1 MAVKLRKKA
10 VLRRKIGNTLPS
22 ERRDGRR
29 DSTRGIHNPP
39 LSSKAAAHEEDEDD
53 VRVSLK
59 REREP
64 RFAWDEVRRENG
76 L

>member
-10 VLRRKIGNTLPS
+10 VLRRKITLAS

-39 LSSKAAAHEEDEDD
+39 LSSKAAAHGEDEDD

>member
-1 MAVKLRKKA
+1 MAVKVKRRIVYKK
-10 VLRRKIGNTLPS
+10 KIGNSLAG

-29 DSTRGIHNPP
+29 VTTRGIHNPP
-39 LSSKAAAHEEDEDD
+39 LSSKAAAHEDEDD
-53 VRVSLK
+53 IRVSLK

-64 RFAWDEVRRENG
+64 RFDWDEVRRENG